1 MPAIVVLSVVSFDMS
16 TVHVLLKFLLIDD
29 FFLKL

>member
-16 TVHVLLKFLLIDD
+16 TVHVLLNFLLIDD